1 MKLKSGRVKFSSTA
15 EDTSEGNP
23 IQTSL
28 DDSRSGD
35 HLHNTTANR
44 LGDLRGETNFE
55 GTRKRIELKTAGKEK
70 ESPAM
75 YVANAL
81 GD

>member
-1 MKLKSGRVKFSSTA
+1 MGSPIL
-15 EDTSEGNP
+15 TSWMTRAAM
-23 IQTSL
+23 TSPQHKT
-28 DDSRSGD
+28 S
-35 HLHNTTANR
+35 R